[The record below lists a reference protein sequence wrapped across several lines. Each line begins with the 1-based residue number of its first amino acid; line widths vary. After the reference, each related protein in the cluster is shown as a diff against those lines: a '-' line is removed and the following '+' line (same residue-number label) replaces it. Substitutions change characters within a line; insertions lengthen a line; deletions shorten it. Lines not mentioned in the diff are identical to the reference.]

1 MRVWQCVT
9 VSAVSLHHVRVGGD
23 GRHCPDPSMGLPET
37 TQRRHSRGAQQE
49 AGQQGSH
56 HSNT

>member
-9 VSAVSLHHVRVGGD
+9 VSAVSFHHVRIGGD

-37 TQRRHSRGAQQE
+37 TQQRDSRGAQQE
-49 AGQQGSH
+49 AGQQGSY